1 MRTKATITQLQQEIT
16 ATDLAVRHLKQQVMT
31 QLQTII
37 TLKKAL
43 QAPLTLSEQDIFDA
57 LPAEIQS
64 SLNKSADLIA
74 STLRTNLSPR
84 TVNMSMYT
92 PSPQQAATRVVEAMK
107 HQNKEVTYTITQPK
121 RQASPQPLSR
131 TRWTAK
137 EDATLRKMVKQGK
150 SMQEIAT
157 VLQRSVKA
165 CQLHW
170 NIIRKQK

>member
-1 MRTKATITQLQQEIT
+1 MRNKNIITQLQQEIT
-16 ATDLAVRHLKQQVMT
+16 ATDMAVRLLRQQVGS
-31 QLQTII
+31 QQHTII

-43 QAPLTLSEQDIFDA
+43 NAPLTSTEQEAFDS
-57 LPAEIQS
+57 LPAEQQT

-84 TVNMSMYT
+84 TVNMSMYA
-92 PSPQQAATRVVEAMK
+92 PSPKTAATQVVKAMS
-107 HQNKEVTYTITQPK
+107 HQNKDVTYTISTPK

-150 SMQEIAT
+150 SMQEIAE